1 MESLE
6 PLESVVSV
14 ESMLKVISVGGATG
28 GFGNVSADM
37 VTHAA
42 AIAAMRAKLVS
53 AWRENV
59 LFKVFF
65 IMCFAAQVNWFFC
78 GDSAEISGGAYV
90 NK

>member
-1 MESLE
+1 MF
-6 PLESVVSV
+6 
-14 ESMLKVISVGGATG
+14 KVISVGGAIG
-28 GFGNVSADM
+28 GLTNVSADM

-42 AIAAMRAKLVS
+42 AIAAMRATLVS

-59 LFKVFF
+59 LVKVFC

>member
-1 MESLE
+1 M
-6 PLESVVSV
+6 SV
-14 ESMLKVISVGGATG
+14 ESMLKVISVGGAVGGAVG

-42 AIAAMRAKLVS
+42 AIAAMRAAFVS

-59 LFKVFF
+59 LVKLFF

-78 GDSAEISGGAYV
+78 GDSAKISGGA
-90 NK
+90 